1 MILRE
6 FNQSPIAKINKINK
20 LLNEQFGI
28 KVQPGKVSL
37 DKLQKINESANTA
50 LYKIRGSAK
59 KFHLD
64 PDYAKYLGLRDIT
77 ETIIKE
83 GYYPQSEGYKAL
95 EAKIAE
101 RVKHLMD
108 CGYTTEEACSQCMNE
123 VRMDGTHCYEDGVTK
138 PMVMAAVKAY
148 EAACGMSEEA
158 VSEASTDLNDRLLA
172 ELAKE
177 CGVELEGLESYDAIE
192 EKLNMF
198 AEISGKTRDAVVGFL
213 NGLDEQQLVA
223 GIQMFGKKIANE
235 NAYNQAAAAAKR
247 DGKKEFEFPPGSGK
261 MHPVTMDGSTA
272 EKLDDSVQE
281 SMFDDIIGD
290 MLNEEVDVEQAEV
303 VMAVRALADDIQDQI
318 ERLGRM
324 MNEDVPAI
332 ADQMR
337 GEMGASQ
344 AQSFADATNQVLAG
358 YMEAAKSAKA
368 GMDQQVAQLSG
379 EEQVGGL
386 GDTAELGGDELGGDE
401 LGGDLGLGEPED
413 DVADV
418 TPAAAGPEDEPLGR
432 AEI

>member
-6 FNQSPIAKINKINK
+6 FNQTPITKINKINK

-37 DKLQKINESANTA
+37 DKLQKINESAKSA
-50 LYKIRGSAK
+50 LFKIRGSSK
-59 KFHLD
+59 KFQLD
-64 PDYAKYLGLRDIT
+64 PEYAKYLGLRDIT
-77 ETIIKE
+77 ETIINE
-83 GYYPQSEGYKAL
+83 GYYPQSEGYKNL
-95 EAKIAE
+95 ESKIAE
-101 RVKHLMD
+101 RVKNLMD

-123 VRMDGTHCYEDGVTK
+123 VRMDGSHCYEDGVTK

-148 EAACGMSEEA
+148 ESSCSMSEE
-158 VSEASTDLNDRLLA
+158 VVEASTDLNDRLLA

-198 AEISGKTRDAVVGFL
+198 AEVSGKTRDAVVGFL
-213 NGLDEQQLVA
+213 NGLDEQQLVS

-235 NAYNQAAAAAKR
+235 NAYNQAAASAKR

-261 MHPVTMDGSTA
+261 MHPVTMDGETA
-272 EKLDDSVQE
+272 QQLDDDVQE
-281 SMFDDIIGD
+281 SMFDDIIGS

-303 VMAVRALADDIQDQI
+303 VMAVRALADDIQDHI
-318 ERLGRM
+318 ERIGRM

-337 GEMGASQ
+337 GEMGATQ
-344 AQSFADATNQVLAG
+344 AQGFTDATNQLLTG
-358 YMEAAKSAKA
+358 YMEAAKGAKSA
-368 GMDQQVAQLSG
+368 MDQQVGQLSG

-386 GDTAELGGDELGGDE
+386 GDTAELGGDDLGGDE
-401 LGGDLGLGEPED
+401 LGGDDLGLGD
-413 DVADV
+413 TDSDVADV
-418 TPAAAGPEDEPLGR
+418 VPAAAGPEDEPLGR